1 MKPKPAKDYGLSTM
15 ESKPAA
21 TRSPK
26 STPKSRLSASPN
38 FSVKRI
44 LVPIDFS
51 ECSSKALQY
60 ALPFAQQFDATVLLL
75 HVCEPFIP
83 MPEMS
88 AVDVGLIQA
97 QVRESSQRQLR
108 ELQVSL
114 PEEVTCEATIRL
126 GRPFVEIV
134 QAAKDLDADLIIIS
148 THGRTGISHVL
159 LGSTAERV
167 AQRADCPVMIV
178 REREHD
184 FTTPRPKLKAPR

>member
-1 MKPKPAKDYGLSTM
+1 MKFKKTKKTGGLTVELKPR
-15 ESKPAA
+15 ESIPQN
-21 TRSPK
+21 
-26 STPKSRLSASPN
+26 TPKKRLSPLPT

-51 ECSSKALQY
+51 DCSNKALQY
-60 ALPFAQQFDATVLLL
+60 ALPFAEQFDAKVLLL

-88 AVDVGLIQA
+88 AVDVGLIEA
-97 QVRESSQRQLR
+97 RIREQSQRQLS
-108 ELQVSL
+108 ELQASL
-114 PEEVTCEATIRL
+114 PDGVESEAAIRI
-126 GRPFVEIV
+126 GRPFLEIV

>member
-1 MKPKPAKDYGLSTM
+1 MKFKPTKKTGGLTVELKPRESIPQSTAKKRVT
-15 ESKPAA
+15 
-21 TRSPK
+21 
-26 STPKSRLSASPN
+26 ASPS

-51 ECSSKALQY
+51 DCSNKALQY
-60 ALPFAQQFDATVLLL
+60 ALPFAEQFDAKILLL

-88 AVDVGLIQA
+88 AVDVGLIEA
-97 QVRESSQRQLR
+97 RIREQSQRQLL
-108 ELQVSL
+108 ELQASL
-114 PEEVTCEATIRL
+114 PEESTSEAVVRI
-126 GRPFVEIV
+126 GRPFLEIV

-167 AQRADCPVMIV
+167 AQRADCPVLIV
-178 REREHD
+178 REKEHD
-184 FTTPRPKLKAPR
+184 FASPRPKLKAPR